1 MFTDYTITVSG
12 QGKLVKLVRSFS
24 FETFPSAVLLTGPKG
39 CGKHLLSRYIAGHL
53 DVPIEELD
61 NKLNQD
67 EVLRIID
74 NVDPCVYVVD
84 LDNALPKTQNTLLKL
99 LEEPPATAKFV
110 CLCSTSEHVLPTLM
124 NRCTRWFF
132 EPYGAAALELFIS
145 HENADKKA
153 VLLSIADTPGQILK
167 WQDCD
172 LDTTVSFMDSVLD
185 NIERASYTSVFR
197 IPDKIAFKKSD
208 TDKFDLDLIV
218 RVLTRCIFKRVLS
231 SQSIKYTKAF
241 ELVQDLPRK
250 LDFSII
256 KQRAFEEFLFDLKEI
271 MSHED

>member
-1 MFTDYTITVSG
+1 MFTDYKIAVSG

-24 FETFPSAVLLTGPKG
+24 FETFPSAVLLTGPRG
-39 CGKHLLSRYIAGHL
+39 CGKHLLSRYIAEYL

-132 EPYGAAALELFIS
+132 EPYSAAALELFIS
-145 HENADKKA
+145 HENTDKKA

-197 IPDKIAFKKSD
+197 IPDKIAFKKRD
-208 TDKFDLDLIV
+208 TDQVDLDLIV
-218 RVLTRCIFKRVLS
+218 RVLTRCTFKRVLS
-231 SQSIKYTKAF
+231 SQSSK
-241 ELVQDLPRK
+241 
-250 LDFSII
+250 
-256 KQRAFEEFLFDLKEI
+256 
-271 MSHED
+271 